1 MLLRGILESAAAT
14 SAAAARP
21 RMVSRTV
28 EVVLVRK
35 RRCRREVDESIGRV
49 GLILSKDLKN

>member
-1 MLLRGILESAAAT
+1 MLVILLRGILE

-35 RRCRREVDESIGRV
+35 RRCRSEVDESIGRV

>member
-1 MLLRGILESAAAT
+1 MRWILESAAAT

-21 RMVSRTV
+21 RMVSRAV

-35 RRCRREVDESIGRV
+35 RRCRREIDESIGRV